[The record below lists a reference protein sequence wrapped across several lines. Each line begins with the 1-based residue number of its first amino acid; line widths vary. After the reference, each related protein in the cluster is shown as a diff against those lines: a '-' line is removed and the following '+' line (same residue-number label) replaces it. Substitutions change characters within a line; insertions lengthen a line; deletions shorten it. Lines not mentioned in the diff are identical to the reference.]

1 MDKISVVVPSF
12 NNAPWLPQCLESLL
26 AQTYENLE
34 IIVVDDGS
42 TDDTPAVLA
51 AFSRRSPKILALSQK
66 NSGVT
71 AARLRGIVAATGDW
85 IGFVDGDDVVDPDFY
100 ARLHKNAVTYSADI
114 SHCAYKLLFPDGTT
128 QAHGGSGAVRVQD
141 RLTGLRDLIE
151 ERIIEPGLCV
161 KLFRSSLFA
170 GLSDWMDLSIRNN
183 EDMLMNY
190 YLFSR
195 GEKAVF
201 QNVCLYSYRVR
212 QGSASRGKRNGHK
225 IYDPFRVRQRIL
237 EECGPELR
245 DTAREALLRC
255 QLYVYAQLTLERD
268 PAFRADRRKVRQ
280 MIAGEKAYY
289 HLLTARNQI
298 LCQMIRLCPWAF
310 SLAFRA
316 YVAVAL
322 HGQYE

>member
-1 MDKISVVVPSF
+1 MDKISVVIPSF

-42 TDDTPAVLA
+42 SDDTPTVLES
-51 AFSRRSPKILALSQK
+51 FSRRSPKIVAISQE

-71 AARLRGIVAATGDW
+71 AARLRGIAAATGDW
-85 IGFVDGDDVVDPDFY
+85 IGFVDGDDVVEPDFY
-100 ARLHKNAVTYSADI
+100 ARLHENAVTYGADI
-114 SHCAYKLLFPDGTT
+114 SHCGYKLLFPDGTT
-128 QAHGGSGAVRVQD
+128 QPHGGSGTVRVQD

-151 ERIIEPGLCV
+151 ERIIEPGLWV

-170 GLSDWMDLSIRNN
+170 GLSDWMDPSIRNN

-201 QNVCLYSYRVR
+201 QDVCLYSYRAR
-212 QGSASRGKRNGHK
+212 QGSASRGKLNGHK
-225 IYDPFRVRQRIL
+225 IYDPIRVRQRIL
-237 EECGPELR
+237 EECGPELK
-245 DTAREALLRC
+245 DTAWEALLRC

-268 PAFRADRRKVRQ
+268 PAFRADKEKVRQ
-280 MIAGEKAYY
+280 MIAGEKPYY
-289 HLLTARNQI
+289 HLLTARNRI
-298 LCQMIRLCPWAF
+298 LCQMIRLCPRAF
-310 SLAFRA
+310 SVAFRM
-316 YVAVAL
+316 YVAVVL
-322 HGQYE
+322 GGNYE

>member
-1 MDKISVVVPSF
+1 MDKISVVIPSF

-42 TDDTPAVLA
+42 SDDTPAVLE
-51 AFSRRSPKILALSQK
+51 AFSHRSPKIVVLRQE

-71 AARLRGIVAATGDW
+71 AARLRGIAAATGDW
-85 IGFVDGDDVVDPDFY
+85 IGFVDGDDVVEPDFY
-100 ARLHKNAVTYSADI
+100 ARLHENAVTYSADI
-114 SHCAYKLLFPDGTT
+114 SHCGYKLLFPDGTT
-128 QAHGGSGAVRVQD
+128 QPHGGNGAVRVQD
-141 RLTGLRDLIE
+141 GLTGLRELIE
-151 ERIIEPGLCV
+151 ERTIEPGLWD
-161 KLFRSSLFA
+161 KLFRRSLFA
-170 GLSDWMDLSIRNN
+170 GLSDWMDPSIRNN

-201 QNVCLYSYRVR
+201 QDVCLYSYRVR
-212 QGSASRGKRNGHK
+212 RGSASRGKLNGHK
-225 IYDPFRVRQRIL
+225 IYDPIRVRQRIL
-237 EECGPELR
+237 EECGPDLK

-255 QLYVYAQLTLERD
+255 QLYIYAQLTVAHDATLRPDKE
-268 PAFRADRRKVRQ
+268 KVRQ

-289 HLLTARNQI
+289 HLLTARNRI

-316 YVAVAL
+316 YVAVVL
-322 HGQYE
+322 GGNYE

>member
-1 MDKISVVVPSF
+1 MDKISVVIPSF

-42 TDDTPAVLA
+42 SDDTPAVLE
-51 AFSRRSPKILALSQK
+51 AFSRRSPKILALRQE

-71 AARLRGIVAATGDW
+71 AARLRGIAAATGDW
-85 IGFVDGDDVVDPDFY
+85 IGFVDGDDVVEPDFY
-100 ARLHKNAVTYSADI
+100 ARLHENAVTYGADI
-114 SHCAYKLLFPDGTT
+114 SHCGYKRLLPDGTT
-128 QAHGGSGAVRVQD
+128 QPHGGSGIVRVQD
-141 RLTGLRDLIE
+141 RQTGLRDLIE

-170 GLSDWMDLSIRNN
+170 GLSDWMDPSIRNN

-201 QNVCLYSYRVR
+201 QDMCLYSYRVR
-212 QGSASRGKRNGHK
+212 QGSASRGRLSEHK
-225 IYDPFRVRQRIL
+225 IYAPIRVRQRIL
-237 EECGPELR
+237 EECGPELK

-255 QLYVYAQLTLERD
+255 QLYVYAQLTVAHD
-268 PAFRADRRKVRQ
+268 PALRADKEKVRQ

-289 HLLTARNQI
+289 HLLTTRNRI
-298 LCQMIRLCPWAF
+298 LCHMIRLCPWAF
-310 SLAFRA
+310 SFAFRA
-316 YVAVAL
+316 YVAVVL